1 MSRRKSLFSADLLS
15 RRCSVDGTYADNDE
29 KDVASNPLLVDDL
42 VSLPTLDEQSFL
54 DALGTRFGADKIYTT
69 AADVLIAINPFQ
81 TVIDEVRRVARDPR
95 KLTIIVDERRDDD
108 LNTLLRRGA
117 GLGERARQ
125 HSLRLRANSLW
136 G

>member
-81 TVIDEVRRVARDPR
+81 TVTDEVWRVARDPR
-95 KLTIIVDERRDDD
+95 KLTIIVDERHDD

-136 G
+136 R